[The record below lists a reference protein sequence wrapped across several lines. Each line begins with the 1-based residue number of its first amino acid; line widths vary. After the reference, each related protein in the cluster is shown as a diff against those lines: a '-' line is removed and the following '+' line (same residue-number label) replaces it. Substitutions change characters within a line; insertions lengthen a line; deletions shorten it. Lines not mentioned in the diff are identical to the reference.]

1 MDNFD
6 LRKYISNK
14 TLLEDQPKK
23 APMKNKRRIH
33 EAKSS
38 IHKKLAEIENLGRSA
53 ALEIKME
60 ALVKEIDSRNGR
72 LSMIDENEDL
82 AELMNSQKI
91 REMKKEIKMLEK
103 QQAKYQKLLEKEKG
117 KDFINPGNTEEDQA
131 KKDEIWNMLSNQID
145 ESMNIDKDG
154 NLIGIPNPPDTNKI
168 KSSISKITNWCE
180 MMVEAHPSEDPHGR
194 GWEILPL
201 PINDISDVVVMH
213 GDDVFK
219 LPESEYRNKK
229 TKEMTIR
236 ITPDYGEVAILLWT
250 ENQSLTILNPE
261 LIGNIYEKGIISLR
275 YKGKLIGDDFSRD
288 INYEYGEDD
297 YVIERNLNES
307 LPPLPKS

>member
-6 LRKYISNK
+6 LRKYVSDK

-60 ALVKEIDSRNGR
+60 ALVKEIESRNGR

-82 AELMNSQKI
+82 AELMNPQKI

-117 KDFINPGNTEEDQA
+117 KDLPKKEVVDEDEVGEALGTINDPDTPTSHGNVAEDGNDEEED
-131 KKDEIWNMLSNQID
+131 
-145 ESMNIDKDG
+145 
-154 NLIGIPNPPDTNKI
+154 PDD
-168 KSSISKITNWCE
+168 
-180 MMVEAHPSEDPHGR
+180 MPAHEAGSFTTYE
-194 GWEILPL
+194 E
-201 PINDISDVVVMH
+201 
-213 GDDVFK
+213 DDV
-219 LPESEYRNKK
+219 Y
-229 TKEMTIR
+229 
-236 ITPDYGEVAILLWT
+236 
-250 ENQSLTILNPE
+250 ENLKPH
-261 LIGNIYEKGIISLR
+261 K
-275 YKGKLIGDDFSRD
+275 D
-288 INYEYGEDD
+288 
-297 YVIERNLNES
+297 
-307 LPPLPKS
+307 

>member
-6 LRKYISNK
+6 LRKYVSDK

-60 ALVKEIDSRNGR
+60 ALVKEIESRNGR

-82 AELMNSQKI
+82 AELMNPQKI

-117 KDFINPGNTEEDQA
+117 KDLPKKEVEDEVIDEDEVGEALGTVNDPDTPTAHGNVAEDDITYEED
-131 KKDEIWNMLSNQID
+131 DVYE
-145 ESMNIDKDG
+145 
-154 NLIGIPNPPDTNKI
+154 NLKT
-168 KSSISKITNWCE
+168 
-180 MMVEAHPSEDPHGR
+180 HPE
-194 GWEILPL
+194 
-201 PINDISDVVVMH
+201 
-213 GDDVFK
+213 
-219 LPESEYRNKK
+219 
-229 TKEMTIR
+229 
-236 ITPDYGEVAILLWT
+236 
-250 ENQSLTILNPE
+250 
-261 LIGNIYEKGIISLR
+261 
-275 YKGKLIGDDFSRD
+275 
-288 INYEYGEDD
+288 
-297 YVIERNLNES
+297 
-307 LPPLPKS
+307 